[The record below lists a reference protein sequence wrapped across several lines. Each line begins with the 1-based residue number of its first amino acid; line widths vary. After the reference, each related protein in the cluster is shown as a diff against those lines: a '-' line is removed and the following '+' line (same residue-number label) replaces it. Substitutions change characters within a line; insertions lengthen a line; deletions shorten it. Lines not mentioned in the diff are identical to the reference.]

1 MRAPTQTTR
10 QKTSLNVWV
19 KLLHYSEKVEQRLR
33 NEWVVRKRNS
43 KMHLNCWK
51 CIWKWYYTVQYCK
64 YITVDY
70 ESVLYSF
77 YLSLRLLKVVPY
89 LSLLI
94 LSGQQTRRFCLFER
108 HSTNSEVIQ
117 LAQLQLQNCGTICHC
132 TSGRLLH
139 IQFICWPSTQCETL
153 TVIYIYCLFK
163 QMYRSKLESN
173 FLVVCH
179 FCLVLLYTKQNN
191 IMFM

>member
-1 MRAPTQTTR
+1 MGC
-10 QKTSLNVWV
+10 QKKET
-19 KLLHYSEKVEQRLR
+19 EQ
-33 NEWVVRKRNS
+33 NAW
-43 KMHLNCWK
+43 NCWK
-51 CIWKWYYTVQYCK
+51 CVWKWYYTVQYCK

-89 LSLLI
+89 YICGLLIHLSRLI

-153 TVIYIYCLFK
+153 TVIYIYCLLK
-163 QMYRSKLESN
+163 QMFPFFACTGVNWSQIS
-173 FLVVCH
+173 
-179 FCLVLLYTKQNN
+179 
-191 IMFM
+191 